1 MGVSCITRNTYSI
14 LSLQLLLILII
25 TPSSFSFTPTD
36 NVTKE
41 TLNKLCSQSILY
53 NRRFCVKWLTAH
65 NRTTSMNIRG
75 LMEFAAE
82 KAQAFGQE
90 NLDLMDLFAKISGN
104 DKQFKN
110 ACVECVNGYGTA
122 IKELEVAK
130 EFLRNNSF
138 QQAYNAAYNA
148 LDYAYV
154 CKDQF
159 EGPSNEPP
167 FVLNRSVKF
176 IEMCHIRSRNRSKHC
191 FAASSNPNLVAR
203 LSNRAFSDSRSCPF
217 IFERRIL
224 DSGNGI
230 SVFCSTTAIRRS
242 LRAID
247 LVSYVFPLF
256 FKRCRSPLDGL

>member
-1 MGVSCITRNTYSI
+1 MIEDSTIILQIIHSYYNNTKPPYSYLTFRKTYTDPSHLSQAMGISCITRNTYSI
-14 LSLQLLLILII
+14 LPLQLLLILII

-41 TLNKLCSQSILY
+41 TLNKLCSKSILY

-75 LMEFAAE
+75 LMELAAE

-110 ACVECVNGYGTA
+110 ACLECVNGYGTA

-130 EFLRNNSF
+130 DFLRNNSF
-138 QQAYNAAYNA
+138 QQAYNAAYKA

-176 IEMCHIRSRNRSKHC
+176 IEMCHIVR
-191 FAASSNPNLVAR
+191 F
-203 LSNRAFSDSRSCPF
+203 F
-217 IFERRIL
+217 
-224 DSGNGI
+224 
-230 SVFCSTTAIRRS
+230 TS
-242 LRAID
+242 L
-247 LVSYVFPLF
+247 FN
-256 FKRCRSPLDGL
+256 